1 MAVDALVCPQ
11 ILLLVQKSCF
21 AVLCRDE
28 NPNDHLRI
36 ITASIPCTYTDI
48 KQRRTYPM
56 TLSPLLKLEIGKAN
70 VICSGLQASLM
81 CVDEALH
88 HIKEVP
94 AFRDGCFE

>member
-1 MAVDALVCPQ
+1 
-11 ILLLVQKSCF
+11 
-21 AVLCRDE
+21 
-28 NPNDHLRI
+28 
-36 ITASIPCTYTDI
+36 
-48 KQRRTYPM
+48 M